1 MIQAA
6 FTRCKALYLCGLF
19 EPKPITARRSH
30 TEKLKTPV
38 SKIKDQLDVE
48 APVLALDLGEKLVGA
63 AVSDQLLV
71 TTNRLPSLK
80 RSNWKRLL
88 QDLQHLIERFDAKTI
103 VVGLPLRLDGTEG
116 DAATDVRR
124 IAMNLAKSI
133 ELPVYL
139 QDERL
144 TSVEAAAN
152 LRAEGVKPDDIP
164 SRIDGEAAAIILRAF
179 LDTRQERILVS
190 PSNTRDQE
198 NE

>member
-1 MIQAA
+1 
-6 FTRCKALYLCGLF
+6 
-19 EPKPITARRSH
+19 
-30 TEKLKTPV
+30 
-38 SKIKDQLDVE
+38 
-48 APVLALDLGEKLVGA
+48 
-63 AVSDQLLV
+63 
-71 TTNRLPSLK
+71 
-80 RSNWKRLL
+80 
-88 QDLQHLIERFDAKTI
+88 
-103 VVGLPLRLDGTEG
+103 
-116 DAATDVRR
+116 
-124 IAMNLAKSI
+124 MNLAKSI

>member
-1 MIQAA
+1 
-6 FTRCKALYLCGLF
+6 
-19 EPKPITARRSH
+19 
-30 TEKLKTPV
+30 V